1 MVPKSPPGSWGWSAA
16 KDSKQ
21 SNLWEQKM
29 SLSLPLS
36 SRTSL
41 WQFSDTLVASPL
53 QTVTRAALS
62 SCVPVG
68 GGGGGRGGEKEGE
81 KEREEEREEGE
92 EGEEGERAEKEKREI
107 LTRRLAK

>member
-1 MVPKSPPGSWGWSAA
+1 
-16 KDSKQ
+16 
-21 SNLWEQKM
+21 M

-68 GGGGGRGGEKEGE
+68 GGGRGRGGEKEGE
-81 KEREEEREEGE
+81 EEEGEKEREEEGE
-92 EGEEGERAEKEKREI
+92 EGEEGKEGERAEKEEREI
-107 LTRRLAK
+107 LTRRHAK